1 MSQKL
6 STMEEKLDQILA
18 YSLLAAKNV
27 LTIEDTSLLTGLSK
41 STLYSMTCKRQIPY
55 YKRAKMIYFDRSEI
69 EAWMKQNRIA
79 TQQETER
86 NAIAYVVTGKQ
97 KGGAQ

>member
-1 MSQKL
+1 
-6 STMEEKLDQILA
+6 
-18 YSLLAAKNV
+18 
-27 LTIEDTSLLTGLSK
+27 
-41 STLYSMTCKRQIPY
+41 
-55 YKRAKMIYFDRSEI
+55 MIYFDRSEI
-69 EAWMKQNRIA
+69 EAWMKQNRVA

>member
-6 STMEEKLDQILA
+6 STMEEKLDQILT

-27 LTIEDTSLLTGLSK
+27 LTIEDTALLTGLSK
-41 STLYSMTCKRQIPY
+41 STLYSLTCKHQIPY

-69 EAWMKQNRIA
+69 EAWMKQNRVP

-97 KGGAQ
+97 KGGEQ